1 MGDLILSLA
10 TKSISDLSAT
20 PSNAHRL
27 RYVASLYSR
36 ELHALILELLMH
48 PPTIFS
54 LCDML
59 SGRAFDE
66 LDTTYRILDACQLF
80 VLAEIG
86 AGRVLRVLL
95 QLSSAISGSKEMSAM
110 GSEAEER
117 YLLVLFMDYVFHQ
130 TDDVGCKILNYGH
143 VVACLLKV
151 DASDNE
157 QLLLVSHDERTIL
170 VSSYVEVHEA
180 LNYLSLRVLRSTQ
193 PYFS

>member
-1 MGDLILSLA
+1 
-10 TKSISDLSAT
+10 
-20 PSNAHRL
+20 
-27 RYVASLYSR
+27 
-36 ELHALILELLMH
+36 
-48 PPTIFS
+48 
-54 LCDML
+54 
-59 SGRAFDE
+59 
-66 LDTTYRILDACQLF
+66 
-80 VLAEIG
+80 
-86 AGRVLRVLL
+86 
-95 QLSSAISGSKEMSAM
+95 MSAM

>member
-1 MGDLILSLA
+1 MLLPCNGCLE
-10 TKSISDLSAT
+10 
-20 PSNAHRL
+20 
-27 RYVASLYSR
+27 ASKRVVIAGQGRYSR

-95 QLSSAISGSKEMSAM
+95 QLSSAISGDPYK
-110 GSEAEER
+110 
-117 YLLVLFMDYVFHQ
+117 
-130 TDDVGCKILNYGH
+130 
-143 VVACLLKV
+143 
-151 DASDNE
+151 AS
-157 QLLLVSHDERTIL
+157 
-170 VSSYVEVHEA
+170 
-180 LNYLSLRVLRSTQ
+180 
-193 PYFS
+193 